1 LSAYADTSFLVSL
14 YIHDSNSHAVG
25 AQLRRAKPPFYL
37 TPFGELELINTLQLW
52 LFRGE
57 MLTSSVHD
65 AQAQIR
71 ADVEMGILAL
81 VPIPIG
87 LYERAKQ
94 IARRRT
100 ASLGCRSLD
109 IMHVASAEMLQAD
122 TFCTFDRAQ
131 AKLAIAEGLK
141 VVALR

>member
-1 LSAYADTSFLVSL
+1 
-14 YIHDSNSHAVG
+14 
-25 AQLRRAKPPFYL
+25 L